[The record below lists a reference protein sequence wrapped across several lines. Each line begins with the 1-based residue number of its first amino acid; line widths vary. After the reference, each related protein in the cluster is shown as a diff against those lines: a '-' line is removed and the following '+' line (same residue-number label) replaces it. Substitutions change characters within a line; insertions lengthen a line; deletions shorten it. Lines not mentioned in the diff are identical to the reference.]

1 MFSTTTKP
9 SSKVVCDLLGMG
21 EQQRVGLLPCQG
33 KTIWKFKFT
42 ISNKKPIVQS
52 FGHFKAQSDAIN
64 LEKEGLITEL
74 RKELRVSDEE
84 HRELLSRVN
93 NDNMIRRIREWRR
106 TSGSQSGMPSS
117 VQPAHDRAP
126 SPSISVSRKKQKT
139 SHMNEGGRAQVANR
153 NSAGA
158 FLNNEPA
165 APTSVNPLVGRKV
178 WTRWPEDNNFYEA
191 LITDYKPEEGTH
203 ALVYDMNTE
212 DETWEWV
219 NLKEIPPEDIR
230 WEHEDQSIFGK
241 GSRPGHGRGNKKPMM
256 RGGSA
261 AAAAGLGRGRGNTKG
276 PKREFPLSQNGTGKK
291 ALGDIEILHTETLIK
306 EWKKV
311 FGTNLPDP
319 TEN

>member
-139 SHMNEGGRAQVANR
+139 SQSAASLSIMNEGGRAQVANR

-158 FLNNEPA
+158 F
-165 APTSVNPLVGRKV
+165 SVNPLVGRKV